1 MAYNFPQNYGIIGFD
16 RLRRRGYGA
25 APWNLD
31 VNSMA
36 DNKPVRVNSRDYV
49 QTSGSSI
56 GMQCKPNQTATTTGD
71 VIGAEF
77 SPRVTDAGSGALIAL
92 KGDAVIKAATSARTL
107 SAVRGIELNT
117 PSFPTS
123 GSAYTVTNDVSAI
136 RIFPDFGSG
145 HTFTGK
151 KSVIKL
157 ATPNNGAWDY
167 LLDVDTNGIALG
179 SAGTYSTADGYFVIR
194 AGGSDRRIPFFDAAD

>member
-1 MAYNFPQNYGIIGFD
+1 MAFTVADHGISGFV
-16 RLRRRGYGA
+16 RMRRTKPGTST
-25 APWNLD
+25 PNLD
-31 VNSMA
+31 INSVP
-36 DNKPVRVNSRDYV
+36 DNKPVRINSRDFA

-56 GMQCKPNQTATTTGD
+56 GFQCKPNQTATTTGD

-77 SPRVTDAGSGALIAL
+77 SPRVTDAGSGGLIGL
-92 KGDAVIKAATSARTL
+92 KADVVIKAATAARTV
-107 SAVRGIELNT
+107 SAVRGIEINT

-123 GSAYTVTNDVSAI
+123 GSAYTITNDCCAI
-136 RIFPDFGSG
+136 RVFPDFGSG

-167 LLDVDTNGIALG
+167 LLDVDTNGIGLG
-179 SAGTYSTADGYFVIR
+179 SAGTYSTADGYFTVR
-194 AGGSDRRIPFFDAAD
+194 TGATDRRIPFFDAVD